1 MASQPDTVAGASAP
15 PAAQTIPSQI
25 DTTHAQS
32 SEQPLE
38 MSELPAS
45 PRTVNEEFADA
56 VQQQEPQHATDAAPA
71 PSADAP
77 APLERKETEALGPAT
92 DAPITTAASAG
103 PTLNIS
109 LMLTTG
115 VRHPYKIDEKYLRN
129 RKVEAKNAE
138 DEFDP
143 REISGYKLK
152 ELIWTDWR
160 KEWEPRPMSPSS
172 IRLIIMGKMIEDK
185 KALKEFNFNV
195 DGPNVLHMTVKPAD
209 LIDDDETA
217 EQRTPKLVKKLV
229 GEGLRRMGQEMQAEA
244 LHEELEILERRYREA
259 EDWVDE
265 PPTTLRGNSWD
276 SQMDDELLL
285 QQQQGLVGEV
295 ENLQEEQREDAQ
307 AHMQAQAKAQEQE
320 QEQERVRG
328 NKKRGCGSGGCC
340 CS

>member
-15 PAAQTIPSQI
+15 PAAETTPSHI
-25 DTTHAQS
+25 DTTHAKS

-45 PRTVNEEFADA
+45 PRTVNEEEFTDA
-56 VQQQEPQHATDAAPA
+56 VQQQEPTPTTDAVPST
-71 PSADAP
+71 SADPP

-92 DAPITTAASAG
+92 EGPISTAASAG

-129 RKVEAKNAE
+129 RKAEAHNAE
-138 DEFDP
+138 GQFDP

-160 KEWEPRPMSPSS
+160 KEWEPRPTSPSS

-185 KALKEFNFNV
+185 LFLKDFNFNI
-195 DGPNVLHMTVKPAD
+195 DGPNVVHMTVKPAD

-217 EQRTPKLVKKLV
+217 GKGTGKGGALRARDTEDRGAGCRSESRRNGLKKKNNHVSRSV
-229 GEGLRRMGQEMQAEA
+229 GESANVTARTETAGAP
-244 LHEELEILERRYREA
+244 REA
-259 EDWVDE
+259 VAAPE
-265 PPTTLRGNSWD
+265 
-276 SQMDDELLL
+276 
-285 QQQQGLVGEV
+285 QQD
-295 ENLQEEQREDAQ
+295 LQEAY
-307 AHMQAQAKAQEQE
+307 
-320 QEQERVRG
+320 
-328 NKKRGCGSGGCC
+328 
-340 CS
+340 